1 MVSVSLLQR
10 LEGDDVGIAGTS
22 GDRDETAVTDSI
34 LASLRIILNSRQGCC
49 ETRPDFGLMDFDAAA
64 DNYRNTITLIA
75 RDVEKQIRLFEPRL
89 RGVAVRVVEDKTRPL
104 ELVFHVAGEIAYRDR
119 TVRVTFDSVL
129 GSDGHMRFTR

>member
-10 LEGDDVGIAGTS
+10 LEGADSHIAGTPQAA
-22 GDRDETAVTDSI
+22 DETAVMDSI
-34 LASLRIILNSRQGCC
+34 LAGLRIILNSRQGCC
-49 ETRPDFGLMDFDAAA
+49 ETRPDFGLMDFDAASGT
-64 DNYRNTITLIA
+64 YRNAIGVIA

-89 RGVAVRVVEDKTRPL
+89 RGTIVRAVEDDTRPL
-104 ELVFHVAGEIAYRDR
+104 ELIFHISGELAYRDR